1 MAGELNLLKIL
12 KEHLVR
18 TGFQEKYN
26 ELVDIVIFDVENDGN
41 GNLVFS
47 TNLNNIIV
55 PLDSPST
62 LGDLTDVD
70 VTGATAGMALIY
82 DGSDWVA
89 TDIVT
94 SAELEYVRPD
104 FSTRPELTDV
114 GNITSVIDALDKI
127 LYPYEFPSFSAFT
140 INSKPN
146 TLELG
151 QDLIQSGGEN
161 VTFSWSVSKIN
172 NISTT
177 IGYDIRDVGNSVDLI
192 TNILPRTTTS
202 SLVNVPT
209 QIVKTSNGASHQ
221 FRITGTNTQNSTFNR
236 LKTYTWRPR
245 RFWGTSSNGGAL
257 NSAQILALPSSNT
270 GGSELSGNRQKSWSM
285 DGNGEYIHYYWE
297 ASLGDTPQILVGNL
311 PNSAWT
317 KYTVS
322 FTNAYGHTTNYIGY
336 VTNTIQFGTGISLE
350 FT

>member
-1 MAGELNLLKIL
+1 MAGELNILKIV

-18 TGFQEKYN
+18 TGFQKKHN
-26 ELVDIVIFDVENDGN
+26 ELVDVVIFDVENDGN
-41 GNLVFS
+41 GNLIFY
-47 TNLNNIIV
+47 TNIDTIVV
-55 PLDSPST
+55 PLDSPSSI
-62 LGDLTDVD
+62 GDLTDVD
-70 VTGATAGMALIY
+70 VTGATTGMALIY
-82 DGSDWVA
+82 NGSDWVA

-94 SAELEYVRPD
+94 SSELEYIRPD
-104 FSTRPELTDV
+104 FSTRPELSDV

-151 QDLIQSGGEN
+151 QDLIPFGGQN
-161 VTFSWSVSKIN
+161 VTFSWGVN
-172 NISTT
+172 NLSNVSTT
-177 IGYDIRDVGNSVDLI
+177 IGYDIRDVGNAVDLT

-209 QIVKTSNGASHQ
+209 QIVKTNNGATHQ
-221 FRITGTNTQNSTFNR
+221 FRITGTNTQAGTFTRN
-236 LKTYTWRPR
+236 KTYTWRPR

-257 NSAQILALPSSNT
+257 NSAEILALPSSNT
-270 GGSELSGNRQKSWSM
+270 GGSELSGSRLKKWSI

-317 KYTVS
+317 KHTVS
-322 FTNAYGHTTNYIGY
+322 FTNAYGHVTNYIGY
-336 VTNTIQFGTGISLE
+336 VTNTIQFGTNILIE